1 MKTDANL
8 TECRRDAL
16 GAERK
21 AAQAAAASIGKGV
34 GDGGGHRPLRG
45 FAGAERLLDIPVDQG
60 DEDFRRFS
68 VWSGSDS
75 RSNRA
80 R

>member
-21 AAQAAAASIGKGV
+21 AAQAAAASVVSHAKLYIWFGTCYAVWHGSKQHGT
-34 GDGGGHRPLRG
+34 GDNG
-45 FAGAERLLDIPVDQG
+45 
-60 DEDFRRFS
+60 
-68 VWSGSDS
+68 
-75 RSNRA
+75 
-80 R
+80 

>member
-45 FAGAERLLDIPVDQG
+45 FAGAERLFVGRSI
-60 DEDFRRFS
+60 S
-68 VWSGSDS
+68 ATSTSGTSAMV
-75 RSNRA
+75 RIG
-80 R
+80 

>member
-45 FAGAERLLDIPVDQG
+45 FAGAERLLLIVVDQG
-60 DEDFRRFS
+60 DEDLRRFGM
-68 VWSGSDS
+68 VRIG
-75 RSNRA
+75 
-80 R
+80 